1 MYTPALANMKLAEF
15 RYGKEEM
22 LALFSPELDPPKEL
36 LSLGALYVDSCQ
48 FPLNLTQVSLKKIH
62 NLFLNIIS
70 FFAEYGFIVLNYGKI
85 LYTYIIFYQEDM
97 SYFTDTLIIDLPFPA
112 LLTYD
117 ECNYELFFVNI

>member
-48 FPLNLTQVSLKKIH
+48 FPLNLTQVSLKIFFH
-62 NLFLNIIS
+62 N
-70 FFAEYGFIVLNYGKI
+70 FFF
-85 LYTYIIFYQEDM
+85 
-97 SYFTDTLIIDLPFPA
+97 
-112 LLTYD
+112 
-117 ECNYELFFVNI
+117 